1 MLKLLPRQLSKL
13 MKKKKRIS
21 KSRRNFIL
29 AVIPFVLVLALLS
42 RSVPDGVVRLDIGN
56 SGIGEKAIALT
67 FDDGPGDYTEALLDG
82 LEENGAKVTFFVI
95 GKKAEK
101 YPETVERAYDEGH
114 LIGSHSY
121 DHINLL
127 ASSIS
132 DIEESINKNAKLIQ
146 EITGE
151 KPLFFRAPHGY
162 TTAYQL
168 KRLNTFFVK
177 WSVDSYDWKGK
188 DAEYIYNRIMK
199 KASDGQIIL
208 LHDTKEATVEAVLR
222 AIPELQAQGYEF
234 VRVDELLSR
243 NGDKI
248 RMGVPYRKC
257 KYENDAVA
265 F

>member
-1 MLKLLPRQLSKL
+1 MLRLLPKRLSKL
-13 MKKKKRIS
+13 MKKKRIT
-21 KSRRNFIL
+21 KSRRNFII
-29 AVIPFVLVLALLS
+29 AVIPFVLVLAVLS
-42 RSVPDGVVRLDIGN
+42 RSIPDGVVRLDIGS
-56 SGIGEKAIALT
+56 SGVGEKAIALT

-82 LEENGAKVTFFVI
+82 LNENGARVTFFVI

-101 YPETVERAYDEGH
+101 NPQIVKRAYDEGH
-114 LIGSHSY
+114 LIGNHSY

-132 DIEESINKNAKLIQ
+132 DIEESIDKSADVVQ

-151 KPLFFRAPHGY
+151 RPLFFRAPHGY

-168 KRLNTFFVK
+168 KKLNRFFVK
-177 WSVDSYDWKGK
+177 WSVDTYDWKGK

-199 KASDGQIIL
+199 KAADGQIIL

-248 RMGVPYRKC
+248 KMGVPYRKC
-257 KYENDAVA
+257 KYESDAIA